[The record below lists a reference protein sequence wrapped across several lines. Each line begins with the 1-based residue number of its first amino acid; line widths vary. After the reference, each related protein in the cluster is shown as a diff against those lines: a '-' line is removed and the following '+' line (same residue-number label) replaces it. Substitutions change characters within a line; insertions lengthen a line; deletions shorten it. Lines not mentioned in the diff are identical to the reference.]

1 VNDAS
6 LTVLGSILVLLIILS
21 AFFSSSETGM
31 MALNRY
37 RLKHLSKEG
46 HRGARRATR
55 LLERTDQLIG
65 VILIGNNFVNISAS
79 AIATLIAVRIWGDAG
94 VVIATIGLT
103 ITILIFSEVTPKT
116 LAALYP
122 ERIAF
127 PASHILGP
135 LLKIFY
141 PVVWVLNL
149 ITNNLLRL
157 MGVKLKNGTGED
169 YLSREELRTLVNES
183 GSMLPGRHQDMLISI
198 LDLQKVTLTI
208 LWCRETRLSA
218 STWKTAS
225 ARFSESYGAASTPD
239 CPCIA
244 GTLTTL

>member
-103 ITILIFSEVTPKT
+103 ITILIFSRSPQDTGRAVPGTHCLSGLT
-116 LAALYP
+116 YP
-122 ERIAF
+122 
-127 PASHILGP
+127 GP

-157 MGVKLKNGTGED
+157 MGVKLKTAPARIT
-169 YLSREELRTLVNES
+169 SAVRS
-183 GSMLPGRHQDMLISI
+183 CAPWSMNPAP
-198 LDLQKVTLTI
+198 
-208 LWCRETRLSA
+208 C
-218 STWKTAS
+218 
-225 ARFSESYGAASTPD
+225 
-239 CPCIA
+239 CPA
-244 GTLTTL
+244 GTRIC